1 MGTRS
6 DRRDTRARRALTVLG
21 CCLLATAFA
30 IPQRAARAESPAAR
44 AESPAA
50 AKQHSAKQDSAKQES
65 APPREPL
72 DRWPQS
78 MLGIRSGDRVHRFR
92 VWIADTFLRREQG
105 LMWVK
110 QLPPDRGML
119 FVFEQPQLA
128 SFWMKNTYIPL
139 DLLFVAPDG
148 RVIRIAENATPHSL
162 DTIDSMGYVT
172 GVLELAGGTAK
183 RLSLRSGD
191 TVLHPAFGRR

>member
-1 MGTRS
+1 MGTRP
-6 DRRDTRARRALTVLG
+6 DRRDPCSRRALTVLG
-21 CCLLATAFA
+21 CCLLAAAFA
-30 IPQRAARAESPAAR
+30 VPYGTVRAESP
-44 AESPAA
+44 PA
-50 AKQHSAKQDSAKQES
+50 AKQEP
-65 APPREPL
+65 APLREPL

-78 MLGIRSGDRVHRFR
+78 TLGIRSGDRVHRFR

-128 SFWMKNTYIPL
+128 SFWMKNTFVPL

-148 RVIRIAENATPHSL
+148 RVIRIAENARPHSL

-172 GVLELAGGTAK
+172 GVLELPGGTAQ